1 MIPSFF
7 TSPVSLIILT
17 PMSKR
22 HLYIILLAAIFSGS
36 TALAVEPGGTTS
48 PDLKE
53 VLDLVRANLSGVSE
67 SELNQAVVNG
77 LTATLRGK
85 VRVSGGVKKAESANT
100 PAIARADVIEESF
113 ACLRVTR
120 VDAGLASD
128 IKARIQEI
136 NATNKLKGVV
146 FDLRFCDGEDF
157 AAAAAVVD
165 LFVGKDRLLLEW
177 GGGEARSR
185 QKVDAF
191 ALPVAVLVNRETVAA
206 PEAMAAVFRET
217 GTGLIL
223 GNTTA
228 GAAMVMREFP
238 LKNGQR
244 LLIAGAP
251 VKLADGTELPITGV
265 KPDIQVNVTL
275 DVERAYRDDA
285 YANLATAS
293 SGSRSDL
300 VTRTN
305 RRPRVSEA
313 DLVREKREGVT
324 LEESASAR
332 ERGPEKPVLRDPA
345 LARAVDVLKG
355 LAVIRKT
362 SL

>member
-1 MIPSFF
+1 MR
-7 TSPVSLIILT
+7 
-17 PMSKR
+17 KR
-22 HLYIILLAAIFSGS
+22 HLYIILLATICSGLTALAAESGS
-36 TALAVEPGGTTS
+36 TAP

-53 VLDLVRANLSGVSE
+53 VLDLVRANLPGVSE
-67 SELNQAVVNG
+67 SELNQAVVDG
-77 LTATLRGK
+77 LSATLRGK
-85 VRVSGGVKKAESANT
+85 VRVDGGAKKPETPTT
-100 PAIARADVIEESF
+100 PAVARAGVVEESF
-113 ACLRVTR
+113 ACLRVAR
-120 VDAGLASD
+120 VEAGLAGE
-128 IKARIQEI
+128 IKAGVQQI

-146 FDLRFCDGEDF
+146 LDLRFCDGEDF
-157 AAAAAVVD
+157 AEAAAVVD
-165 LFVGKDRLLLEW
+165 LFVGKERLLLEW

-185 QKVDAF
+185 EKADAF
-191 ALPVAVLVNRETVAA
+191 SLPVTVLVNRETVAA

-228 GAAMVMREFP
+228 GAAMMMREFP

-244 LLIAGAP
+244 LRIAGAP
-251 VKLADGTELPITGV
+251 VRLADGTALPITGV
-265 KPDIQVNVTL
+265 KPDILVNVTP
-275 DVERAYRDDA
+275 DVERAYREDA
-285 YANLATAS
+285 YAALSSTS
-293 SGSRSDL
+293 SGSKSDP

-324 LEESASAR
+324 LEESAIAR
-332 ERGPEKPVLRDPA
+332 EREPEKPVLRDPA

>member
-1 MIPSFF
+1 MR
-7 TSPVSLIILT
+7 
-17 PMSKR
+17 KR
-22 HLYIILLAAIFSGS
+22 HLYITFLAAILSAS
-36 TALAVEPGGTTS
+36 TVFAAESVGPA

-53 VLDLVRANLSGVSE
+53 VLDLVRANLSGVVE
-67 SELNQAVVNG
+67 ADLNQAVVDG
-77 LTATLRGK
+77 LTARLRGK
-85 VRVSGGVKKAESANT
+85 VRIAGAAKSSATTNT
-100 PAIARADVIEESF
+100 PAIARADVIESSF
-113 ACLRVTR
+113 ACLRVAQ
-120 VDAGLASD
+120 VEPGLAGE
-128 IKARIQEI
+128 IKARIHQL

-165 LFVGKDRLLLEW
+165 LFVGTERLLLEW
-177 GGGEARSR
+177 GGGEAKSK
-185 QKVDAF
+185 QKDDALS
-191 ALPVAVLVNRETVAA
+191 LPVAVLVNRETVAA

-228 GAAMVMREFP
+228 GAAMTMREFP

-244 LLIAGAP
+244 LQIAGAP
-251 VKLADGTELPITGV
+251 VKLADGTELRITGV
-265 KPDIQVNVTL
+265 KPDIEV
-275 DVERAYRDDA
+275 DVSPDAERGYRDDA
-285 YANLATAS
+285 YANLSHTTS
-293 SGSRSDL
+293 SSKTDL

-324 LEESASAR
+324 IEESAIAR
-332 ERGPEKPVLRDPA
+332 EREPEKPVIRDPA

-355 LAVIRKT
+355 LAVVRKA